1 MLSPNMLFH
10 FQWNV
15 GVEELGIDALEIL
28 RWNQKSDHFQ
38 KENHLTKELV
48 GPRQFQTL
56 EAPVKV

>member
-1 MLSPNMLFH
+1 MLFH

-15 GVEELGIDALEIL
+15 GVEELGIDTLEIL
-28 RWNQKSDHFQ
+28 RWNPKSDHFQ

-48 GPRQFQTL
+48 GPRQFQAL